1 MPEVQR
7 LLSAVLAELWVS
19 GDHGSVVTVV
29 EWIRQKMGFYESC
42 PPQRSLSPFPLLFGN
57 HLHLGSE
64 TLLRHLLPTSG
75 ELPFPSFLINSD
87 SLSMS

>member
-7 LLSAVLAELWVS
+7 LLSAVLAGLWVS
-19 GDHGSVVTVV
+19 GDHGSVVIVM

-42 PPQRSLSPFPLLFGN
+42 PLQRSLSPFPLLFGN

-64 TLLRHLLPTSG
+64 TLLRLRTLASNIRRVTLP
-75 ELPFPSFLINSD
+75 
-87 SLSMS
+87 